1 MYNCI
6 LIFGPTASGKSDIAI
21 ALAQRYGGEIIN
33 CDSQQIYKDLNIGT
47 AKPTLDDFKKVKHH
61 LFDYVSI
68 TEDYS
73 VSRYNNDATMVFDN
87 LQSKNVL
94 PVFVGGTGLYI
105 DSLLYKHDYGFTQKN
120 NEIRQKYEEMAL
132 QHGNQYVYDILEKI
146 DPVSAKNLHPNDL
159 KRVVR
164 ALEIASTGKKKSEQI
179 LIANEV
185 FVPFIIYTNIDRDV
199 LYDRINKRV
208 DIMVKNGLFEE
219 VSNLHKHNLLRSD
232 LKLPIG
238 YSEWIKY
245 YANELD
251 FDQTIA
257 LIKQHSRNYAKRQI
271 TWFKRRNFAVEYNPM
286 HSTIQDLFSQTDKYF
301 LKSKKDN

>member
-6 LIFGPTASGKSDIAI
+6 LIFGPTASGKSDLAI
-21 ALAQRYGGEIIN
+21 TLAQRYGGQIIN
-33 CDSQQIYKDLNIGT
+33 CDSQQIYKDLSIGT
-47 AKPTLDDFKKVKHH
+47 AKPTADDFNKVKHH

-73 VSRYNNDATMVFDN
+73 VSRYNHDAIKVFNDLLSHDI
-87 LQSKNVL
+87 L

-105 DSLLYKHDYGFTQKN
+105 DSLLYRHDYGYTQKN
-120 NEIRQKYEEMAL
+120 SEVRQKYENMAL
-132 QHGNQYVYDILEKI
+132 QFGNQYVYDLLKEI
-146 DPVSAKNLHPNDL
+146 DPESASSLHPNDL

-164 ALEIASTGKKKSEQI
+164 ALEIASTGKKKSEQVM
-179 LIANEV
+179 LPNDQ
-185 FVPFIIYTNIDRDV
+185 FKPFIIYTNIERDI

-208 DIMVKNGLFEE
+208 DQMVNNGLMDE
-219 VSNLHKHNLLRSD
+219 VSNLQKQNLLRSD

-251 FDQTIA
+251 FNQTVA
-257 LIKQHSRNYAKRQI
+257 LIKQHSRNYAKRQN

-286 HSTIQDLFSQTDKYF
+286 HSTIQDLFTVTDKYF
-301 LKSKKDN
+301 KNKKDN